1 MEALSSL
8 LGHRYNFWDVHCF
21 CCCSPFHLLWEVLVS
36 FGAWVCIQACLNL
49 LCSHS
54 SLKSHYLLAGVAW
67 MQKPNS
73 FCPWFSRSC
82 YSLFPQLHSPLEI
95 RAHIIPLSSLWHSVY
110 TKNHCLLLSNFHKKK
125 SCKFFKLIKLLE
137 NHSHKTLH
145 GISGW
150 CLARYL
156 YWSHGRQR
164 DLLRK
169 GDDTVRVEVSWYRPF
184 SEFLGRLAG

>member
-95 RAHIIPLSSLWHSVY
+95 RAHIIPLSSLWYSVY
-110 TKNHCLLLSNFHKKK
+110 TKNHCLLLSNFHKKNPVN
-125 SCKFFKLIKLLE
+125 FL
-137 NHSHKTLH
+137 
-145 GISGW
+145 
-150 CLARYL
+150 
-156 YWSHGRQR
+156 
-164 DLLRK
+164 
-169 GDDTVRVEVSWYRPF
+169 SWYSFWKTTARKPCM
-184 SEFLGRLAG
+184 EFLDVVGPDTFIEAMVDRETCWERGMIQWE